1 MSIRRRPSI
10 KAIILYERKPLCEYH
25 DNRICTMGAP
35 SGTGAT
41 DKIKV
46 ITGFGK
52 TGEEWLTVAFAFRVF
67 RDHQPVHNFLNDEQ
81 LRKSANTASVCSLV
95 SDRYRGNGNC
105 DTLT

>member
-1 MSIRRRPSI
+1 
-10 KAIILYERKPLCEYH
+10 
-25 DNRICTMGAP
+25 MGTP
-35 SGTGAT
+35 PGTGAT

-46 ITGFGK
+46 ITGLGK
-52 TGEEWLTVAFAFRVF
+52 TGEEWLTVAFTLRVL

-95 SDRYRGNGNC
+95 SNRYRGNCNC